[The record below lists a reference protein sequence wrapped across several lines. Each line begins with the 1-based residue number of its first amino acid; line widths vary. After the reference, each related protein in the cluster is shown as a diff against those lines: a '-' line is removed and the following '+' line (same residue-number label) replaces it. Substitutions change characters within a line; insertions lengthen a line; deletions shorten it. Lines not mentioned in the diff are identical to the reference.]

1 MDFNTIKKLLDDAA
15 KGGYAIPAFNFND
28 CWDLMAII
36 EAAEEECSP
45 IFISSVSY
53 VVNSLSLELC
63 ALMGSLAMR
72 KAKVPVILHLDH
84 STSIETCKEAV
95 DKGYPSIMI
104 DASILPLKDNI
115 CAVKDVVGY
124 AHAQGVFVEAEI
136 GKIKGKE
143 DENASYHGDD
153 FLAQVPDAKALVEET
168 GVDMLAVGI
177 GTQHGFY
184 KGKPEL
190 NFQRLREV
198 DAVISCP
205 LVLHGGTG
213 IPEADVKQGIK
224 YGIQKVNIGTIIR
237 YTYMSTLHD
246 NIEKMGAVTTPAVLM
261 KETRVEIKKVV
272 KEWIRV
278 CMSNGKA

>member
-1 MDFNTIKKLLDDAA
+1 MDLNTIGKLLDDAA

-36 EAAEEECSP
+36 EAAEEERSP
-45 IFISSVSY
+45 IFISSVGY
-53 VVNSLSLELC
+53 VVDSISLELC
-63 ALMGSLAMR
+63 ALMGRLAMK

-84 STSIETCKEAV
+84 STSTEACKEAV

-104 DASILPLKDNI
+104 DASMLPLENNVR
-115 CAVKDVVGY
+115 AVKEVVRY
-124 AHAQGVFVEAEI
+124 AHARGVFVEAEI

-143 DENASYHGDD
+143 DENTSYHGDD
-153 FLAQVPDAKALVEET
+153 FLAQVTDAKALVEET

-198 DAVISCP
+198 DAVVSCP

-213 IPEADVKQGIK
+213 IPEEDVKQGIK
-224 YGIQKVNIGTIIR
+224 CGIQKINIGTIIR
-237 YTYMSTLHD
+237 YTYMNALHD
-246 NIEKMGAVTTPAVLM
+246 NIEKMGAATTPTALM
-261 KETRVEIKKVV
+261 KETRPEIKRVV
-272 KEWIRV
+272 KEWIQV
-278 CMSNGKA
+278 CMSDGKI